1 MSKRRMVETKMV
13 EFRNP
18 YHIEPPGALREILS
32 HPINEIEAIELAVFQ
47 EHRYAFF
54 YWNKWMRK
62 NESSNPPCLVSLDW
76 HQDLC
81 FPCETEKEWLN
92 ELDLTSDAEVSLFS
106 WAKLNGLNDGHI
118 LSAAYLN
125 LVGNIYVH
133 CRQAPFPDSWKDE
146 ELIDK
151 FGNMHTIKKFKTHK
165 DLQSALLNSSETSVF
180 FDIDLDFFS
189 VKNGLSDGSFEF
201 TYLKEE
207 EIRKMLDKDD
217 LLIHWVF
224 ERLKGFT
231 IATEPEHCGG
241 LLKSNKFL
249 DLISD
254 IYFYPELFAPKC
266 NWKWKPKY

>member
-1 MSKRRMVETKMV
+1 MIN
-13 EFRNP
+13 FRNP
-18 YHIEPPGALREILS
+18 YHIEPPGVSRQILS
-32 HPINEIEAIELAVFQ
+32 HPINESEAIELSVFQ

-62 NESSNPPCLVSLDW
+62 NEVGNPPCLVSLDW

-81 FPCETEKEWLN
+81 HPCETEKEWLN
-92 ELDLTSDAEVSLFS
+92 ELDLTSDADVSVFS
-106 WAKLNGLNDGHI
+106 WAKLAGNNDGHI
-118 LSAAYLN
+118 LCAAYLN
-125 LVGNIYVH
+125 LIGDIYVH
-133 CRQAPFPDSWKDE
+133 CRQAPFPDAWKDE

-151 FGNMHTIKKFKTHK
+151 YGNKHIIKKCKTYGA
-165 DLQSALLNSSETSVF
+165 LQDVLMATSETSVF

-201 TYLKEE
+201 TYLQEE
-207 EIRKMLDKDD
+207 QIRTMLDKDNP
-217 LLIHWVF
+217 LVNWLF

-254 IYFYPELFAPKC
+254 IYFNPELFAPKC
-266 NWKWKPKY
+266 NWKWKPRY

>member
-1 MSKRRMVETKMV
+1 MI

-18 YHIEPPGALREILS
+18 YHIEPPGVSRQILS
-32 HPINEIEAIELAVFQ
+32 HPTNETEAIELAVFQ

-62 NESSNPPCLVSLDW
+62 NESANPPCLVSLDW

-81 FPCETEKEWLN
+81 YPCETEKEWLDK
-92 ELDLTSDAEVSLFS
+92 LDLTSDAEVSLFS
-106 WAKLNGLNDGHI
+106 WAKLAGNNDGHI
-118 LSAAYLN
+118 LCAAYLN
-125 LVGNIYVH
+125 LIGDSYVH
-133 CRQAPFPDSWKDE
+133 CRQASFPDAWKDE

-151 FGNMHTIKKFKTHK
+151 YGNKHTIKKFKTF
-165 DLQSALLNSSETSVF
+165 DTLQDDLLNSSETSVF

-189 VKNGLSDGSFEF
+189 IKNGLSDGSFEF
-201 TYLKEE
+201 TYLQEQ
-207 EIRKMLDKDD
+207 EIRTMLDKDNP
-217 LLIHWVF
+217 LIHWIF

-241 LLKSNKFL
+241 LLRSNKFL
-249 DLISD
+249 DLISK
-254 IYFYPELFAPKC
+254 IYFSPELFAPKC